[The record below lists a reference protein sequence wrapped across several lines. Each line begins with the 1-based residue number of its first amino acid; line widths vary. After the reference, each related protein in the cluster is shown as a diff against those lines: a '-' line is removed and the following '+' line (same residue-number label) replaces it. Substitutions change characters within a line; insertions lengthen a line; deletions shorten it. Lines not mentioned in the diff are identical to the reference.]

1 LLCFESAYI
10 AVWKSKIR
18 KALASSSIET
28 EYNERGRD
36 VPNGFRVRKIFEDG
50 NYYEGQVISGPSRA
64 FDEEK
69 GKMVLCW
76 RVKYLDDDEE
86 EFTVEELDLWGM
98 DKNLVYKDGDSVASS
113 LDAKGTKLVGI
124 VDWEQHRSEEI
135 VSPPK
140 TSSEDNDRSSDAS
153 KDITSTD
160 IASTSNVFTG
170 NVSSVN
176 ASDPANI
183 TSADNTSTDIAFTSN
198 YSSGNA
204 SSGIS
209 SRDFISTGIAYRG
222 NTSIGKKVQDLQFT
236 RTNSAIPDEES
247 KPAKVEKTSKAKSE
261 QNASDW
267 DSSPLA
273 IKPRVSSANGLQKLP
288 VPCSTSLDSSPSM
301 RRRRNPRRLSV
312 PTAAAAAAVDDD
324 KPTEDNASFVKD
336 EPSSANE
343 APLETSGIR
352 RRSTRNRSSEE
363 AITTEASRVLSSR
376 SEGRGRRKSARGT
389 TATEATNPTKGI
401 FAASNTAATK
411 TSSSASK
418 QASEAAAPRDIGRRR
433 STRGR
438 PTCAKG
444 EQLEVFLDDNDKGTD
459 PPREGRSSA
468 RVSL

>member
-1 LLCFESAYI
+1 LCFESAYI

-160 IASTSNVFTG
+160 IASTSN
-170 NVSSVN
+170 
-176 ASDPANI
+176 
-183 TSADNTSTDIAFTSN
+183 

-273 IKPRVSSANGLQKLP
+273 IKPRVSLQQQQQQSTTTNLP
-288 VPCSTSLDSSPSM
+288 RTMLPSSKMNHRPQTKHRSRRVEYGAGARGIALPKKQLPPRLVGCCHPEAKEGGGARARGVQRQRKRRTQRKESSRRPILLLLRH
-301 RRRRNPRRLSV
+301 RRRLRNRPPRQQHPETSGVGVARGADLLV
-312 PTAAAAAAVDDD
+312 PRESSWRYSSTTMPKGPTLREKAAAALAFRCRSCRILIESNRGGDYLS
-324 KPTEDNASFVKD
+324 N
-336 EPSSANE
+336 
-343 APLETSGIR
+343 LIETH
-352 RRSTRNRSSEE
+352 
-363 AITTEASRVLSSR
+363 V
-376 SEGRGRRKSARGT
+376 
-389 TATEATNPTKGI
+389 
-401 FAASNTAATK
+401 
-411 TSSSASK
+411 
-418 QASEAAAPRDIGRRR
+418 
-433 STRGR
+433 
-438 PTCAKG
+438 
-444 EQLEVFLDDNDKGTD
+444 
-459 PPREGRSSA
+459 
-468 RVSL
+468 